1 MNMENGTEVVGRRR
15 TTEQTIQMLRE
26 VLDGEPYSVVSA
38 RRGISRSAVERR
50 VKALAVQITQAVG
63 VEGLQAEG
71 AAFVQRL
78 RARRDAI
85 LASLERFDP
94 ERRGSRRAA
103 RVLTVEE
110 VRLGAL
116 RVRSRSS
123 RPNHDLALYHLLFA
137 TGMRPLE
144 IARLKVGDYLQED
157 GEVRRESLV
166 RADVAIN
173 GKERPLLF
181 AHRRLD
187 EALAAYLDER
197 GRAGHGLG
205 SSGSWRGFDPGSA
218 LFLDAAGNS
227 YPITPN
233 GLAGQDRH
241 VCRALLEVYRR
252 VFRQADMPSL
262 SAQSARLTL
271 MSRMYARG
279 ADEEQVGLVLGIA
292 DRSAVREQLP
302 RPRAPLRQL
311 LDDPE

>member
-1 MNMENGTEVVGRRR
+1 MDNGTVGGRRR

-26 VLDGEPYSVVSA
+26 VLNGEPYSAVSA

-63 VEGLQAEG
+63 VDGLQAEG

-103 RVLTVEE
+103 RVLAVEE

-144 IARLKVGDYLQED
+144 IARLKVGDYLRPD

-166 RADVAIN
+166 RAEVAIN

-197 GRAGHGLG
+197 VNAGHGLG
-205 SSGSWRGFDPGSA
+205 SPGAWRGLDPGSP
-218 LFLDAAGNS
+218 LFLDAAGAA
-227 YPITPN
+227 YPITSN
-233 GLAGQDRH
+233 GSAGQDRH
-241 VCRALLEVYRR
+241 VCRALLDIYRR
-252 VFRQADMPSL
+252 LFRQADMRSL

-279 ADEEQVGLVLGIA
+279 ADEDQVGLVLGIA
-292 DRSAVREQLP
+292 DRSAVREQLA
-302 RPRAPLRQL
+302 RPRAPLAQL
-311 LDDPE
+311 LDDAE